1 MVDELVAEAK
11 AANEAKA
18 AYDAHMA
25 RVREL
30 LPIVR
35 KQRKDL
41 TVVQLETMIDRAYDR
56 GTISRYT
63 AEAAGTTRGTTK
75 PRTQKRAKS

>member
-1 MVDELVAEAK
+1 MVEELVAEAA
-11 AANEAKA
+11 AANKAKA
-18 AYDAHMA
+18 AYDAHLK

-35 KQRKDL
+35 KERPDL
-41 TVVQLETMIDRAYDR
+41 TVVRLEAMIGRAYDR

-63 AEAAGTTRGTTK
+63 AEAAGTAKKAK
-75 PRTQKRAKS
+75 PGREPHPAS